1 MDVRRSLNPN
11 REMLAVALLLLMAMV
26 AVTQSASDDF
36 PALHSILDTAV
47 FMGSGVLAFLLWDL
61 GWRTGQS
68 RPRLEAVCF
77 TAVGILELLHVI
89 TALDFAEA
97 PDATVL
103 LLILF
108 SEPASCAITS
118 RSPLTRR
125 NCTTLS
131 SRLTTTCRRARAQS
145 CSRRGCARGQL

>member
-1 MDVRRSLNPN
+1 MAAVLRSVSN
-11 REMLAVALLLLMAMV
+11 
-26 AVTQSASDDF
+26 DF

-47 FMGSGVLAFLLWDL
+47 FIVSGWLAFLLWNV
-61 GWRTGQS
+61 GWRAGQNL
-68 RPRLEAVCF
+68 RRFEAVYF
-77 TAVGILELLHVI
+77 ATVAILELLHVI